1 MALRKWGQTSVSG
14 CDGIDASS
22 ALVPQAPLDPSNL
35 NNGKGLKGVW
45 SYRQEKDAQVWP
57 LVKSGLTSR
66 GEERCEPLAVDFS
79 FFQSPGV
86 GYSVDDVWDGEALNE
101 EMVSKWVA
109 SKLKSI
115 AGCIG
120 VAFSG
125 YELETI
131 QLLSRIEKSIAT
143 AKPSVK
149 RSPPSSRGVRE
160 LRRLQ
165 FGVNYER
172 PSSSSSGLKVFNG

>member
-1 MALRKWGQTSVSG
+1 MNSESEPFLDPAAFEASISSRVVSNLGALRQWGQASVSG

-22 ALVPQAPLDPSNL
+22 ALVPQDPLDPSNL
-35 NNGKGLKGVW
+35 NNGIGSKGVW
-45 SYRQEKDAQVWP
+45 SNRQEEDAQVWP
-57 LVKSGLTSR
+57 LVKSGHTSR
-66 GEERCEPLAVDFS
+66 GEERYEPLAVDFS

-86 GYSVDDVWDGEALNE
+86 GYSVDDVCDGEALNA

-143 AKPSVK
+143 AKPSQV
-149 RSPPSSRGVRE
+149 
-160 LRRLQ
+160 
-165 FGVNYER
+165 
-172 PSSSSSGLKVFNG
+172 

>member
-1 MALRKWGQTSVSG
+1 M
-14 CDGIDASS
+14 
-22 ALVPQAPLDPSNL
+22 
-35 NNGKGLKGVW
+35 KGVW
-45 SYRQEKDAQVWP
+45 GNRQEDVVQERP
-57 LVKSGLTSR
+57 LVKLGHTSE
-66 GEERCEPLAVDFS
+66 GEERCEPLAVDYS
-79 FFQSPGV
+79 FFQSPSV
-86 GYSVDDVWDGEALNE
+86 GYSVDDVWDGEALNS

-115 AGCIG
+115 LGCIG

-149 RSPPSSRGVRE
+149 RSPPSSRGLRE

-172 PSSSSSGLKVFNG
+172 PSSSFSGLKILNG

>member
-1 MALRKWGQTSVSG
+1 M
-14 CDGIDASS
+14 
-22 ALVPQAPLDPSNL
+22 
-35 NNGKGLKGVW
+35 
-45 SYRQEKDAQVWP
+45 
-57 LVKSGLTSR
+57 KSGHTSR

-79 FFQSPGV
+79 FFQSPDV
-86 GYSVDDVWDGEALNE
+86 GYSVDDVWDGEALNA
-101 EMVSKWVA
+101 EMVSKWVT

-143 AKPSVK
+143 AKPCLLYT
-149 RSPPSSRGVRE
+149 SPSPRD
-160 LRRLQ
+160 
-165 FGVNYER
+165 
-172 PSSSSSGLKVFNG
+172 